1 MSRLYETLK
10 RIEEGRPE
18 SILAA
23 IDAGAPAPA
32 PPVLVIQ
39 EREQAVAATGPAER
53 PALAAGPRTAV
64 LDCGRTVRLRVPAG
78 APLFPF
84 DGSDTRAAEQYRML
98 RTKLLQH
105 ELQPRVIAVSSGD
118 AGDGK
123 TVTAINTAGALSL
136 KNGVKVLLIDADMRR
151 CSVAPLLGIEQSPGL
166 AEVLRGECAFQDA
179 VVQLEDAPNLYVL
192 PGGSLAV
199 NPAELLDSVEW
210 RALLQAARDKFRF
223 TIIDTTPV
231 AAVTDFDLVQT
242 VSDGVLIV
250 ARPDHT
256 KRNVLDH
263 ALSAVRKPKMLGVVI
278 NRSKDWFLWKRY
290 DAPYGS
296 YGAARNSVAT
306 PAASARPSSPRRG
319 GL

>member
-10 RIEEGRPE
+10 SIEAGRPE

-32 PPVLVIQ
+32 APVLVMP
-39 EREQAVAATGPAER
+39 ERAQAIASAGPAE
-53 PALAAGPRTAV
+53 PPPLAAGPRTEA
-64 LDCGRTVRLRVPAG
+64 LEYGRSVRLRVAAG

-84 DGSDTRAAEQYRML
+84 DGSDTRASEQYRML

-105 ELQPRVIAVSSGD
+105 ELSPRVIAISSGD

-166 AEVLRGECAFQDA
+166 SDVLRGECAFRDA
-179 VVQLEDAPNLYVL
+179 VVRLEDAPNLYVL
-192 PGGSLAV
+192 PGGSLAL
-199 NPAELLDSVEW
+199 NPAELLDSAEW
-210 RALLQAARDKFRF
+210 KALLQAARDQFRF

-231 AAVTDFDLVQT
+231 AAVADFDLVQS

-296 YGAARNSVAT
+296 YAAARNVVVNS
-306 PAASARPSSPRRG
+306 AASAPASSPRRG
-319 GL
+319 AL